1 MALSDKHLGG
11 YGYYGY
17 TYRPETDEYEVNE
30 KEATVIKLISILL
43 ALGYPLVTVAETMN
57 TLGVRVPSG
66 KSENEMITTTWIRR
80 KFGLYKRKKYSKK
93 DWIYDSYTEDVVPY
107 KDYFEKYNGD
117 NGFPQILGN
126 ELYAYVKAILSDL
139 KFRRRYERE
148 YKIGIYSE
156 ENEKLLIK
164 DIKNQ
169 VSLK

>member
-1 MALSDKHLGG
+1 
-11 YGYYGY
+11 
-17 TYRPETDEYEVNE
+17 
-30 KEATVIKLISILL
+30 
-43 ALGYPLVTVAETMN
+43 MN

-117 NGFPQILGN
+117 NGFPQILGD